1 MGMSFE
7 TYCSLTPT
15 QFQEA
20 YRVFLEKTA
29 KDRDQAELIAWQ
41 VARWQVWRTLCPP
54 DLKQMSVLD
63 LLQLPGDPS
72 ASSGTGKHAKPKK
85 DPEKFR
91 KLAEKWKD

>member
-1 MGMSFE
+1 MNYE

-20 YRVFLEKTA
+20 YRVFLKKTA
-29 KDRDQAELIAWQ
+29 KDRDQAELVAWQ
-41 VARWQVWRTLCPP
+41 VARWQVWRSLCPP
-54 DLKQMSVLD
+54 DLKKMSVLD
-63 LLQLPGDPS
+63 LLQLPGDPNPD
-72 ASSGTGKHAKPKK
+72 APVKKKK